1 MSTCTW
7 GKNLPH
13 VEFLRPFEMFDLS
26 TSKYFQHR
34 CLKKFKKG
42 CAAGKAGERW
52 DSKQVSANVIMS
64 TGRSGIFSGLNIW
77 AGNDDLRNCDSHF
90 VFPPRSTFPQQ
101 PRQYLYSLPWN
112 VLTFNVLMMCNVM
125 WNKLKQLKLKK
136 YEIYI
141 KIFFKCP
148 GGVFIWFVGFTK
160 QWPCFLCFITHW
172 NCVCVL

>member
-1 MSTCTW
+1 
-7 GKNLPH
+7 
-13 VEFLRPFEMFDLS
+13 
-26 TSKYFQHR
+26 
-34 CLKKFKKG
+34 
-42 CAAGKAGERW
+42 
-52 DSKQVSANVIMS
+52 MS

-101 PRQYLYSLPWN
+101 PRQYFNSLLWN

-148 GGVFIWFVGFTK
+148 GGVLIWFVGFTK
-160 QWPCFLCFITHW
+160 QWPCFLCTITHWHCFFVFYNTLKLCLCFITHW
-172 NCVCVL
+172 HFFDTALTTSHPPITQWSLTPPLPPGASGEMQNISDQISARVSCNDA